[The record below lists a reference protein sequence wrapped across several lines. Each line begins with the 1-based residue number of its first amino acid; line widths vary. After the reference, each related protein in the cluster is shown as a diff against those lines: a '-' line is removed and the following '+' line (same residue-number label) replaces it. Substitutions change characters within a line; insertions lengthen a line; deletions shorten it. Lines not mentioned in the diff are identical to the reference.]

1 MADFRPKRCVA
12 EKYGRFWHILLVRLG
27 KGDTLTGMNSH
38 HATARLSRRL
48 AGFMH
53 CCVVACLS
61 TTVFAQW
68 EQCAGTAN
76 LNMQSLLTD
85 GAYNFAG
92 GATGAYRSIDQAG
105 HYVASNSG
113 NDATGPT
120 RGFARDGTYVYT
132 CTSKG
137 VFRSADHGAS
147 WIARSTG
154 LTNQLT
160 SGIISVDSYLFVV
173 TPTGVFKSIN
183 HGDTWSSSGLSSI
196 DVRSIAAIQGV
207 LVVGTNGSGAYRSLD
222 WGATWAACNTGSA
235 STTYRA
241 IESDGTTLFAGGQ
254 IGTGVYRSSNLG
266 QSWTL
271 LSGGLPSGSYRG
283 FASRPGVI
291 VAGSF
296 GAGVFYSRDNGD
308 HWTALNDGLTDLSI
322 FDLEF
327 NDGYLVVA
335 TNTRGAFRLPIS
347 VLGLCPS
354 DLDGDGAVG
363 SSDIAFVLLSFGD
376 AAPGEPADL
385 DGSGRV
391 DAADV
396 SLLLLDF
403 GACS

>member
-1 MADFRPKRCVA
+1 MCTRMR
-12 EKYGRFWHILLVRLG
+12 
-27 KGDTLTGMNSH
+27 
-38 HATARLSRRL
+38 HAKVTSMERLSWVL
-48 AGFMH
+48 QV
-53 CCVVACLS
+53 CVVACLS

-68 EQCAGTAN
+68 EQCVGTAN
-76 LNMQSLLTD
+76 LNMQSLLTE

-92 GATGAYRSIDQAG
+92 GATGAYLSTDQAA
-105 HYVASNSG
+105 HYVTSNTG

-120 RGFARDGTYVYT
+120 RGFAKDGTYVYT

-137 VFRSADHGAS
+137 VFRSADHGAT

-160 SGIISVDSYLFVV
+160 SGILSVDSYLFVV
-173 TPTGVFKSIN
+173 TPTGVFKSTN

-196 DVRSIAAIQGV
+196 DVRSIAAIRGV
-207 LVVGTNGSGAYRSLD
+207 LVAGTNGSGAYRSVD
-222 WGATWAACNTGSA
+222 WGSTWTACNSGST

-241 IESDGTTLFAGGQ
+241 MESDGTTLFAGGQ
-254 IGTGVYRSSNLG
+254 VGTGVYRSTNLG

-296 GAGVFYSRDNGD
+296 GAGVFYSKDDGD

-322 FDLEF
+322 YDLEF
-327 NDGYLVVA
+327 NDAYLVVA
-335 TNTRGAFRLPIS
+335 TNTKGAFRIPLS

-376 AAPGEPADL
+376 AAPGDPADV
-385 DGSGRV
+385 DGSGSV

-403 GACS
+403 GPCA